1 MNVKIDELQQADKD
15 MEQAKVHAEMQE
27 RLLPGMQYGAWLQW
41 FHRNLNPRNY
51 LEIGVNTGRSL
62 QYALHHTPCV
72 GVDPHPVL
80 EHKLTE
86 NQQVIATDS
95 DDFFANH
102 NVEELLGSKI
112 ELAFIDGLHH
122 YDQVMKDFINVEK
135 HSDKDT
141 VVLMH
146 DIYPVVPATAT
157 REWNTFYWAGDSW
170 KFMHVLKKYRP
181 DLTIRT
187 IPTFPTGLGFVNNL
201 DATNTV
207 LEDNFETI
215 LGEFDDLKYN
225 VNIPVNLVEN
235 NPEDIIKC
243 LT

>member
-1 MNVKIDELQQADKD
+1 MNVKINEVQQADKD
-15 MEQAKVHAEMQE
+15 MEEAKVHAEIQE
-27 RLLPGMQYGAWLQW
+27 RLLPGMQYTAWLQW

-62 QYALHHTPCV
+62 QYALSGTPCI
-72 GVDPHPVL
+72 GIDPSPVL
-80 EHKLTE
+80 EYKLMDK
-86 NQQVIATDS
+86 QQLIETTS
-95 DDFFANH
+95 DDFFANN
-102 NVEELLGSKI
+102 NVENLFGKI

-122 YDQVMKDFINVEK
+122 YDQVLKDFINVEK

-141 VVLMH
+141 VVLLH

-157 REWNTFYWAGDSW
+157 REWNTFYWAGDTW
-170 KFMHVLKKYRP
+170 KFMHIINKYRP

-201 DATNTV
+201 DANSTV

-215 LGEFDDLKYN
+215 LAEFNELEYN
-225 VNIPVNLVEN
+225 LDNPVNLIAN
-235 NPEDIIKC
+235 DPEEIVKC
-243 LT
+243 LS

>member
-1 MNVKIDELQQADKD
+1 MNVKINEAQQADKD
-15 MEQAKVHAEMQE
+15 MEEAKVHAEIQE
-27 RLLPGMQYGAWLQW
+27 RLLPGMQYTAWLQW

-62 QYALHHTPCV
+62 QYALSGTPCI
-72 GVDPHPVL
+72 GIDPSPVL
-80 EHKLTE
+80 EYKLMDK
-86 NQQVIATDS
+86 QQLIETTS
-95 DDFFANH
+95 DDFFANN
-102 NVEELLGSKI
+102 NVENLFGKI

-122 YDQVMKDFINVEK
+122 YDQVLKDFINVEK

-141 VVLMH
+141 VVLLH

-157 REWNTFYWAGDSW
+157 REWNTFYWAGDTW
-170 KFMHVLKKYRP
+170 KFMHIINKYRP

-201 DATNTV
+201 DANSTV

-215 LGEFDDLKYN
+215 LAEFNELEYN
-225 VNIPVNLVEN
+225 LDNPVNLIAN
-235 NPEDIIKC
+235 DPEEIVKC
-243 LT
+243 LS

>member
-1 MNVKIDELQQADKD
+1 MNVKINEVQQADKD
-15 MEQAKVHAEMQE
+15 MEEAKVHAKIQE
-27 RLLPGMQYGAWLQW
+27 RLLPGMQYTAWLQW

-62 QYALHHTPCV
+62 QYALSGTPCI
-72 GVDPHPVL
+72 GIDPSPVL
-80 EHKLTE
+80 EYKLMDK
-86 NQQVIATDS
+86 QQLIETTS
-95 DDFFANH
+95 DDFFANN
-102 NVEELLGSKI
+102 NVENLFGKI

-122 YDQVMKDFINVEK
+122 YDQVLKDFINVEK

-141 VVLMH
+141 VVLLH

-157 REWNTFYWAGDSW
+157 REWNTFYWAGDTW
-170 KFMHVLKKYRP
+170 KFMHIINKYRP

-201 DATNTV
+201 DANSTV

-215 LGEFDDLKYN
+215 LAEFNELEYN
-225 VNIPVNLVEN
+225 LDNPVNLIAN
-235 NPEDIIKC
+235 DPEEIVKC
-243 LT
+243 LS